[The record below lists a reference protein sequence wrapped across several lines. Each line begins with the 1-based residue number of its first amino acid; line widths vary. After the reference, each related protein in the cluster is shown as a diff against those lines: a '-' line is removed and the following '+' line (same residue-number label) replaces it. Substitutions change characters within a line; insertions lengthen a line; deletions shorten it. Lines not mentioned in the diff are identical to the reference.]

1 MRINHNIQALNA
13 YRNLSNSMGKTSKT
27 LEQLSSGMRINRA
40 ADDAAGL
47 AISEKMRSQIRG
59 LDMAERNSL
68 DAISLIQTAEGA
80 LNETHSILQR
90 MRELSTQAANGT
102 LEDDDREA
110 IQKEINQLTYEI
122 DRIADTTQFNK
133 KKLLSGSA
141 EGRPYAEVD
150 STQVAYSAN
159 GTWSGVVTAEPTEPA
174 KVGIEF
180 GKDVGTLTAAVL
192 DGKTFIINDKTYEI
206 DVTDGASPGLSSG
219 NNVAVNISGW
229 NDTGSTDD
237 SIAVDNIEKLMN
249 SLQSAINLND
259 NQMYTVEDFNL
270 PVDSGTTIDGT
281 ITNGTL
287 TLSTINPMSIKDV
300 QDLGTRN
307 EVSTTIASGVTFKDP
322 LTDLALTAPA
332 TLVANPDAAQAKPV
346 AITFSE
352 VPKAGDTLIIDGL
365 TINFDSP
372 AVGYASGTATID
384 VEGKDMDTVLNEID
398 AIITQAQDVSP
409 TLVQSLAPVH
419 SVSNNSLILGT
430 TKTDDGNT
438 TGTTNGL
445 DIQLIDG
452 DFEADK
458 GKNLEVDLQ
467 IGANASETLSLSLG
481 VMDAATLGIARN
493 ADFSPLVTPGVNAV
507 VGVDVSSPDA
517 ARLAIT
523 ALDNAISLVS
533 EERSKLG
540 AFQNRLEHTITNL
553 QTANENLTSAE
564 SRIRDAD
571 MAKSMTEFTKNNI
584 LNQAGQAMLA
594 QANQL
599 PQGIL
604 QLLK

>member
-27 LEQLSSGMRINRA
+27 LEQLSSGLRINKA

-141 EGRPYAEVD
+141 EGRPYAEVE

-174 KVGIEF
+174 KVEINFDSNLGSLE
-180 GKDVGTLTAAVL
+180 KVDL
-192 DGKTFIINDKTYEI
+192 DGKTFTINGKTYEI
-206 DVTDGASPGLSSG
+206 DNTDGASVGVIG
-219 NNVAVNISGW
+219 DNIAVNITGW
-229 NDTGSTDD
+229 NDTATTDTD
-237 SIAVDNIEKLMN
+237 IIANISRLMN
-249 SLQSAINLND
+249 SLESAINQND
-259 NQMYTVEDFNL
+259 SQLFNISTT
-270 PVDSGTTIDGT
+270 PPTDSGTTSDGT
-281 ITNGTL
+281 ITNGIL
-287 TLSTINPMSIKDV
+287 TLSTTNPMSIKDV

-307 EVSTTIASGVTFKDP
+307 QISTTIANGVTFIDP
-322 LTDLALTAPA
+322 INTPTTTTT
-332 TLVANPDAAQAKPV
+332 TLVADPDAAQAKPV

-372 AVGYASGTATID
+372 AAGYASGTATID
-384 VEGKDMDTVLNEID
+384 VEGKDLDTVLNEID
-398 AIITQAQDVSP
+398 AIITQAQSDSP
-409 TLVQSLAPVH
+409 TPVPALAPVH

-452 DFEADK
+452 DFEVDK

-507 VGVDVSSPDA
+507 VGVNVSSPDA

-523 ALDNAISLVS
+523 SLDNAISLVS

-564 SRIRDAD
+564 SRIRDTD